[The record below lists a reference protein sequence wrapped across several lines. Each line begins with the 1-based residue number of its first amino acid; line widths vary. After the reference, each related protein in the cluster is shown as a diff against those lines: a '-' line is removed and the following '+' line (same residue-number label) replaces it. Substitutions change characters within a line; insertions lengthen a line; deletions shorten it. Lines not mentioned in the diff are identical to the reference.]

1 MIPSG
6 IYRFAAPIIR
16 DVSSTFDPNEMV
28 LRFRER
34 ADAVKRRG
42 FPPVE
47 GPERQRFIEAANL
60 DFQDFAMLGDATA
73 TLEDGILRLE
83 IDLRPPS
90 IFFRRFLTAAARA
103 PGPRTTARAPLV
115 SFAERLGCDRPLRRS
130 RCSTC
135 AAVAKSRRPWLSRFV
150 ACLSGVGNE
159 DCIEPS
165 SDTKEGRCR
174 TCGGRCSSTVV
185 VGEVPWRSS

>member
-1 MIPSG
+1 MNNHDTNSILARSP
-6 IYRFAAPIIR
+6 YHRV
-16 DVSSTFDPNEMV
+16 VSPAFDPNEMV

-47 GPERQRFIEAANL
+47 GPERQRFIDAANL

-90 IFFRRFLTAAARA
+90 
-103 PGPRTTARAPLV
+103 
-115 SFAERLGCDRPLRRS
+115 S
-130 RCSTC
+130 
-135 AAVAKSRRPWLSRFV
+135 
-150 ACLSGVGNE
+150 
-159 DCIEPS
+159 
-165 SDTKEGRCR
+165 
-174 TCGGRCSSTVV
+174 
-185 VGEVPWRSS
+185 